1 MTDPQLFLTERVQQ
15 ALAVAFGPEFSD
27 ADPLIRPSQFADYQ
41 ANVAMSL
48 GKRLRRAPREVAQE
62 IADRLTGTDSP
73 GAAKV
78 SGPGFPGTV
87 EVSGPG
93 FLNITLD
100 DAWIAE
106 RSTEILADPRAG
118 VAAAGS
124 PQTVVID
131 YSAPNAAKE
140 MHVGHLRTTI
150 VGDALARV
158 HEHIGNRVIR
168 QNHLGDWGTPFGML
182 IEHLLDIGEEAAV
195 AQLEAGEGNEYYQA
209 ARAKFD
215 SDPEFNKRARARVVT
230 LQAEE
235 PETMRLWHIFMNAT
249 VSYFNKVY
257 TRLGITLTDEDIAG
271 ESMYNPMLAQVCD
284 ELQERGIAVVSDGAL
299 CVFPPGF
306 TGREDQPLPFM
317 IRKSDGGYGYATTD
331 MATIRY
337 RVQDLK
343 ADRIIYVIGATQAL
357 HMSMLFASARMA
369 GWLPEHVRAEH
380 VQIGSVLGSD
390 GKMFKTRSGK
400 SIKLVELLDE
410 ADDRAA
416 AVIADREYD
425 DAARTEIAHA
435 VGMGAVKYADL
446 SVSHDS
452 EYVFDFDRMLALT
465 GNTGPYLQYATAR
478 IRSIFRKGGIDPAR
492 ATGPIVLGHP
502 AERALALRLLGFG
515 AAVAEMAEDSA
526 PHRLAAFLFDT
537 ASAFTAF
544 YENCPVLKADVDEEV
559 RVSRLALCALTLR
572 VLETGLD
579 LLGVPVPER
588 M

>member
-1 MTDPQLFLTERVQQ
+1 MTDPQLVLTERVQQ
-15 ALAVAFGPEFSD
+15 ALAAAFGAEYSD

-48 GKRLRRAPREVAQE
+48 SKRLRRAPREVAQE
-62 IADRLTGTDSP
+62 IADHLTD
-73 GAAKV
+73 
-78 SGPGFPGTV
+78 FPGTV

-93 FLNITLD
+93 FLNLTLSD
-100 DAWIAE
+100 DWVTAQANE
-106 RSTEILADPRAG
+106 VLADPRHG
-118 VAAAGS
+118 VAVPES
-124 PQTVVID
+124 PQIVVVD

-150 VGDALARV
+150 VGDALVRV
-158 HEHIGNRVIR
+158 HEHLGNKVIR

-182 IEHLLDIGEEAAV
+182 IEHLLDIGEKAAV
-195 AQLEAGEGNEYYQA
+195 AQLEAGEGNAYYQA

-215 SDPEFNKRARARVVT
+215 SDPEFNRRARTRVVT

-249 VSYFNKVY
+249 VRYFNKVY
-257 TRLGITLTDEDIAG
+257 SQLGVTLTDDDIAG
-271 ESMYNPMLAQVCD
+271 ESMYNHVLAQVCD

-299 CVFPPGF
+299 CVFPPGYI
-306 TGREDQPLPFM
+306 GREGQPLPFM

-343 ADRIIYVIGATQAL
+343 ADRILYVIGATQAQ
-357 HMSMLFASARMA
+357 HMSMLFDSARMA
-369 GWLPEHVRAEH
+369 GWLPEHVHAEH
-380 VQIGSVLGSD
+380 IQIGSVLGSD
-390 GKMFKTRSGK
+390 GKMFKTRIGK
-400 SIKLVELLDE
+400 SIKLAELLDE
-410 ADDRAA
+410 AETRAA
-416 AVIADREYD
+416 QVIRDSEYGEAERGD
-425 DAARTEIAHA
+425 IAHA

-465 GNTGPYLQYATAR
+465 GNTGPYLQYAQAR
-478 IRSIFRKGGIDPAR
+478 IRSIFRRGGVDPAE
-492 ATGPIVLGHP
+492 ATGPIVLGNP
-502 AERALALRLLGFG
+502 AERALALKLLGFG
-515 AAVAEMAEDSA
+515 AIVAEVAENST
-526 PHRLAAFLFDT
+526 PHRLAAYLFDT
-537 ASAFTAF
+537 ASAFTTF
-544 YENCPVLKADVDEEV
+544 FEECPVLKAEDEAT
-559 RVSRLALCALTLR
+559 RASRLALCALTLR
-572 VLETGLD
+572 VLETGLG

>member
-1 MTDPQLFLTERVQQ
+1 MTDPQLVLTERVQQ
-15 ALAVAFGPEFSD
+15 ALATAFGTEYAD

-48 GKRLRRAPREVAQE
+48 SKRLRRAPREVAQE
-62 IADRLTGTDSP
+62 IAAHLTG
-73 GAAKV
+73 GAENAP
-78 SGPGFPGTV
+78 SEPFPGTV

-93 FLNITLD
+93 FLNLTLSD
-100 DAWIAE
+100 DWIAAQA
-106 RSTEILADPRAG
+106 SEILTDPRHG
-118 VAAAGS
+118 VALSAS

-158 HEHIGNRVIR
+158 HEHLGNKVVR

-182 IEHLLDIGEEAAV
+182 IEHLLDIGEETAV
-195 AQLEAGEGNEYYQA
+195 TQLEAGEGNAYYQA

-215 SDPEFNKRARARVVT
+215 SDPEFNKRARTRVVT
-230 LQAEE
+230 LQSEE
-235 PETMRLWHIFMNAT
+235 PETMRLWHIFMDAT
-249 VSYFNKVY
+249 VRYFNKVY
-257 TRLGITLTDEDIAG
+257 VQLGVTLTNDDIAG
-271 ESMYNPMLAQVCD
+271 ESMYNSMLAQVCD
-284 ELQERGIAVVSDGAL
+284 DLQERGIAVVSEGAL
-299 CVFPPGF
+299 CVFPPGY
-306 TGREDQPLPFM
+306 TGREGQPLPFM

-343 ADRIIYVIGATQAL
+343 ADRILYVIGVTQAM
-357 HMSMLFASARMA
+357 HMSMLFDSARMA
-369 GWLPEHVRAEH
+369 GWLPDHVRAEH

-390 GKMFKTRSGK
+390 GKMFKTRSGE
-400 SIKLVELLDE
+400 SVKLLELLDE
-410 ADDRAA
+410 AETRAA
-416 AVIADREYD
+416 AAIQDREYGE
-425 DAARTEIAHA
+425 AERTEIAHA

-465 GNTGPYLQYATAR
+465 GNTGPYLQYAQAR
-478 IRSIFRKGGIDPAR
+478 IRSIFRRGGVDPSES
-492 ATGPIVLGHP
+492 TGPIVLGHP
-502 AERALALRLLGFG
+502 AERALALQLLGFG
-515 AAVAEMAEDSA
+515 SAVEEMAEGSM
-526 PHRLAAFLFDT
+526 PHKLAAYLFDT
-537 ASAFTAF
+537 ASAFTTF
-544 YENCPVLKADVDEEV
+544 FENCPVLKDDVDPAT
-559 RVSRLALCALTLR
+559 RASRLALCALTLN
-572 VLETGLD
+572 VLTTGLD

>member
-1 MTDPQLFLTERVQQ
+1 MTDPQLVLTERVQQ
-15 ALAVAFGPEFSD
+15 ALAAAFGTEYSD

-48 GKRLRRAPREVAQE
+48 SKRLRRAPREVAQA
-62 IADRLTGTDSP
+62 IADHLTD
-73 GAAKV
+73 
-78 SGPGFPGTV
+78 FPGTV

-93 FLNITLD
+93 FLNLTLSD
-100 DAWIAE
+100 DWIAGRAGE
-106 RSTEILADPRAG
+106 VLRDPRSG
-118 VAAAGS
+118 VAPSSS

-158 HEHIGNRVIR
+158 HEHLGNRVVR

-182 IEHLLDIGEEAAV
+182 IEHLLDIGEKAAV
-195 AQLEAGEGNEYYQA
+195 AQLEAGEGNAYYQA
-209 ARAKFD
+209 ARVKFD
-215 SDPEFNKRARARVVT
+215 SDPEFNRRARARVVT
-230 LQAEE
+230 LQAED
-235 PETMRLWHIFMNAT
+235 PETMRLWHIFMDAT
-249 VSYFNKVY
+249 VRYFNKVY
-257 TRLGITLTDEDIAG
+257 TQLGVTLTNDDIAG

-284 ELQERGIAVVSDGAL
+284 ELTERGIAVVSDGAL
-299 CVFPPGF
+299 CVFPPGY

-337 RVQDLK
+337 RVQELK
-343 ADRIIYVIGATQAL
+343 ADRLLYVIGVTQAL
-357 HMSMLFASARMA
+357 HMSMLFDSARMA

-380 VQIGSVLGSD
+380 VQIGSVLGGD
-390 GKMFKTRSGK
+390 GKMFKTRSGQ
-400 SIKLVELLDE
+400 SIKLLDLLDE
-410 ADDRAA
+410 AETRAA
-416 AVIADREYD
+416 EVVRDSEYD
-425 DAARTEIAHA
+425 EVERREIAHA

-465 GNTGPYLQYATAR
+465 GNTGPYLQYAQAR
-478 IRSIFRKGGIDPAR
+478 IRSIFRRGGVDPAE
-492 ATGPIVLGHP
+492 ATGPIVIGHP

-515 AAVAEMAEDSA
+515 SVVAEVAEGSA
-526 PHRLAAFLFDT
+526 PHRLAAYLFDV
-537 ASAFTAF
+537 ASAFTTF
-544 YENCPVLKADVDEEV
+544 FENCPVLKDDVAPAT
-559 RVSRLALCALTLR
+559 RASRLALCALTLR

>member
-1 MTDPQLFLTERVQQ
+1 MTDPQLVLTERVQQ
-15 ALAVAFGPEFSD
+15 ALAAAFGAEYAT

-48 GKRLRRAPREVAQE
+48 SKRLRRAPREVAQE
-62 IADRLTGTDSP
+62 IADRLS
-73 GAAKV
+73 GA
-78 SGPGFPGTV
+78 SGEGRPFPGTV

-93 FLNITLD
+93 FLNITLSD
-100 DAWIAE
+100 DWITGQVAE
-106 RSTEILADPRAG
+106 LLTDPRVG
-118 VAAAGS
+118 VPETAS
-124 PQTVVID
+124 SQTVVID

-150 VGDALARV
+150 VGDALVRV
-158 HEHIGNRVIR
+158 HEHLGNRVVR

-182 IEHLLDIGEEAAV
+182 IEHLLDIGEDAAV
-195 AQLEAGEGNEYYQA
+195 AQLEAGEGNAYYQA

-215 SDPEFNKRARARVVT
+215 SDPEFNRRARARVVT

-235 PETMRLWHIFMNAT
+235 PETMRLWHIFMDAT
-249 VSYFNKVY
+249 VRYFNKVY
-257 TRLGITLTDEDIAG
+257 TQLGVTLTDADIAG

-284 ELQERGIAVVSDGAL
+284 ELQEHGIAVISEGAL
-299 CVFPPGF
+299 CVFPSGF
-306 TGREDQPLPFM
+306 TGREGQPLPFM

-343 ADRIIYVIGATQAL
+343 ADRILYVIGATQAL

-369 GWLPEHVRAEH
+369 GWLPDHVNAEH

-390 GKMFKTRSGK
+390 GKMFKTRSGE
-400 SIKLVELLDE
+400 SIKLLDLLAE
-410 ADDRAA
+410 AETRAA
-416 AVIADREYD
+416 AVIAERDYD
-425 DAARTEIAHA
+425 EATRAEIAHA

-478 IRSIFRKGGIDPAR
+478 IRSIFRKGGIDPAE

-502 AERALALRLLGFG
+502 AERALALQLLGF
-515 AAVAEMAEDSA
+515 APAVLEMAEGSV
-526 PHRLAAFLFDT
+526 PHKLAAYLFET
-537 ASAFTAF
+537 ASTLTTF
-544 YENCPVLKADVDEEV
+544 YEHCPVLKEGVEPAT
-559 RVSRLALCALTLR
+559 RASRLALLALTLR
-572 VLETGLD
+572 VLVTGLD
-579 LLGVPVPER
+579 LLGIPVPER

>member
-1 MTDPQLFLTERVQQ
+1 MTDPQFALTERVQQ
-15 ALAVAFGPEFSD
+15 ALAAAFGAEYSD

-48 GKRLRRAPREVAQE
+48 SKRLRRAPREVAQE
-62 IADRLTGTDSP
+62 IAEHLTGRADDP
-73 GAAKV
+73 
-78 SGPGFPGTV
+78 FPGTV

-93 FLNITLD
+93 FLNLTLSDDWIT
-100 DAWIAE
+100 AQI
-106 RSTEILADPRAG
+106 SEIHADPRIG
-118 VAAAGS
+118 VGVSAS

-158 HEHIGNRVIR
+158 HEHLGNRVIR

-195 AQLEAGEGNEYYQA
+195 AQLEAGEGNAYYQA
-209 ARAKFD
+209 ARVKFD
-215 SDPEFNKRARARVVT
+215 TDPEFNRRARARVVT

-249 VSYFNKVY
+249 VRYFNKVY
-257 TRLGITLTDEDIAG
+257 VQLGVTLTDEDIAG
-271 ESMYNPMLAQVCD
+271 ESMYNHVLAQVCD
-284 ELQERGIAVVSDGAL
+284 ELQERGIAVLSDGAL
-299 CVFPPGF
+299 CVFPPGY
-306 TGREDQPLPFM
+306 TGREGQPLPLM
-317 IRKSDGGYGYATTD
+317 IRKSDGGYGYGTTD

-343 ADRIIYVIGATQAL
+343 ADRILYVIGVTQSL
-357 HMSMLFASARMA
+357 HMSMVFDSARLA
-369 GWLPEHVRAEH
+369 GWLPDHVRAEH
-380 VQIGSVLGSD
+380 IQIGSVLGSD

-400 SIKLVELLDE
+400 SVKLLELLDE
-410 ADDRAA
+410 AETRAA
-416 AVIADREYD
+416 GVIQDREYD
-425 DAARTEIAHA
+425 DAEREKIAHA

-465 GNTGPYLQYATAR
+465 GNTGPYLQYAQAR
-478 IRSIFRKGGIDPAR
+478 IRSIFRRGGVTPAET
-492 ATGPIVLGHP
+492 TGPIMLGHP
-502 AERALALRLLGFG
+502 AERALALQLLRFG
-515 AAVAEMAEDSA
+515 SVVEEMAENST
-526 PHRLAAFLFDT
+526 PHKLASYLFDT
-537 ASAFTAF
+537 ASAFTTF
-544 YENCPVLKADVDEEV
+544 FENCPVLKDDVEAAT
-559 RVSRLALCALTLR
+559 RASRLALCALTLK
-572 VLETGLD
+572 VMETGLG

>member
-1 MTDPQLFLTERVQQ
+1 MTDPQLVLTERVQQ
-15 ALAVAFGPEFSD
+15 ALAAAFGAEYAT

-48 GKRLRRAPREVAQE
+48 SKRLRRAPREVAQE
-62 IADRLTGTDSP
+62 IADRLS
-73 GAAKV
+73 GA
-78 SGPGFPGTV
+78 SGEGRPFPGTV

-93 FLNITLD
+93 FLNITLSD
-100 DAWIAE
+100 DWITGQVAE
-106 RSTEILADPRAG
+106 LLTDPRVG
-118 VAAAGS
+118 VPETAS
-124 PQTVVID
+124 SQTVVID

-150 VGDALARV
+150 VGDALVRV
-158 HEHIGNRVIR
+158 HEHLGNRVVR

-182 IEHLLDIGEEAAV
+182 IEHLLDIGEDAAV
-195 AQLEAGEGNEYYQA
+195 AQLEAGEGNAYYQA

-215 SDPEFNKRARARVVT
+215 SDPEFNRRARARVVT

-235 PETMRLWHIFMNAT
+235 PETMRLWHIFMDAT
-249 VSYFNKVY
+249 VRYFNKVY
-257 TRLGITLTDEDIAG
+257 TQLGVTLTDADIAG

-284 ELQERGIAVVSDGAL
+284 ELQEHGIAVISEGAL
-299 CVFPPGF
+299 CVFPSGF
-306 TGREDQPLPFM
+306 TGREGQPLPFM

-343 ADRIIYVIGATQAL
+343 ADRILYVIGATQAL

-369 GWLPEHVRAEH
+369 GWLPDHVNAEH

-390 GKMFKTRSGK
+390 GKMFKTRSGE
-400 SIKLVELLDE
+400 SIKLLDLLAE
-410 ADDRAA
+410 AETRAA
-416 AVIADREYD
+416 AVIAERDYD
-425 DAARTEIAHA
+425 EATRAEIAHA

-478 IRSIFRKGGIDPAR
+478 IRSIFRRGGIDPAE

-502 AERALALRLLGFG
+502 AERALALQLLGF
-515 AAVAEMAEDSA
+515 APAVLEMAEGSV
-526 PHRLAAFLFDT
+526 PHKLAAYLFET
-537 ASAFTAF
+537 ASTLTTF
-544 YENCPVLKADVDEEV
+544 YEHCPVLKEGVEPAT
-559 RVSRLALCALTLR
+559 RASRLALLALTLR
-572 VLETGLD
+572 VLVTGLD
-579 LLGVPVPER
+579 LLGIPVPER